1 MLILFFIWSN
11 FLTHGEKT
19 ETKESLAE
27 ILGIALLVNSLII
40 ALQEMLQVCN
50 SGLLVYFADVYNYLE
65 LTPLITIPVTVIF
78 YLKEPIFKDLFPWLV
93 PQKFRA
99 LTQVISALTLWLNFM
114 KFLRPFK

>member
-50 SGLLVYFADVYNYLE
+50 GGLLVYFADVYNYLE

>member
-19 ETKESLAE
+19 DSKERLAE
-27 ILGIALLVNSLII
+27 ILGTALLVNSLII

-50 SGLLVYFADVYNYLE
+50 SGLLAYFADVYNYLE

-78 YLKEPIFKDLFPWLV
+78 YLKEPIFKELFPWLV

-99 LTQVISALTLWLNFM
+99 FAQVISALTLWLNFL

>member
-19 ETKESLAE
+19 HTKESLTE
-27 ILGIALLVNSLII
+27 ILGIALLINSSII
-40 ALQEMLQVCN
+40 ALQEMFQVCN
-50 SGLLVYFADVYNYLE
+50 TGLLAYFSDVYNYLE

-78 YLKEPIFKDLFPWLV
+78 YLKEPIFKEMFPWLV

-99 LTQVISALTLWLNFM
+99 FAQVLSALTLWLNFM